1 MNDQTKDSQTQRE
14 IVLKGT
20 AASPGIVLGPVFL
33 HQEEVWIPEKCSISP
48 DQVAREIEIFQKA
61 VRNVQEQLGIAFKKM
76 SQQYGDDLA
85 EVLLMQLGL
94 LEDKYFLGEVET
106 AIEEKLLEASYA
118 TFVIFRQKKEMFLE
132 MSDEYFKDRAFDI
145 QSLKKLLINEIN
157 DSFSAIDLQEPAV
170 VIAANLSP
178 SDTVHLH
185 QQKVLGFVTNAG
197 GKNSHTAIVA
207 RSLGVPAV
215 VGIHNATEATRF
227 ARRVVIDGGSGKVIL
242 NPTAETIA
250 EFTQLRD
257 QQNSSRA
264 QLLKDAS
271 LETRTL
277 DGRRIAIQANIEF
290 EGEMNNVMKVD
301 ADGIGL
307 FRTEGIFLD
316 RTDLPSEDEQTE
328 IYRAVAEQM
337 HPHEVVIRTLDIGG
351 DKILPDLIRAGE
363 DNPFLGWRAIRFW
376 LDHKTGFLAQFKA
389 ILRANTLGNIKILL
403 PMVSGLEEIFQIK
416 ELFEEAKQQ
425 LRDRGLS
432 INEDIPIGMMIEIP
446 SAVVMADMF
455 AAEVDF
461 FSVGTN
467 DLVQYTLAV
476 DRGNEKISRLYS
488 HFHPAILR
496 MLKQVSEAAARA
508 NIPVTVCGEMAGDPA
523 ALPLLLAMD
532 YTSLSASNM
541 VIPGMKKIVR
551 ELAIKDCLELHNQLL
566 TLQTSQEIE
575 KQAVA
580 FVAERFPVLLH
591 GREA

>member
-33 HQEEVWIPEKCSISP
+33 HEEEVWIPEKCSISP
-48 DQVAREIEIFQKA
+48 DQIAREIEIFQKA
-61 VRNVQEQLGIAFKKM
+61 VRNVHEQLGIAFKKM

-145 QSLKKLLINEIN
+145 QSLKKLLINEIS
-157 DSFSAIDLQEPAV
+157 DSVSAIDLQEPAV

-185 QQKVLGFVTNAG
+185 QQKVLGFVTNTG

-215 VGIHNATEATRF
+215 VGIHNVTEATRL
-227 ARRVVIDGGSGKVIL
+227 ARQVVIDGGSGKVIL

-264 QLLKDAS
+264 QLLKDTS

-307 FRTEGIFLD
+307 FRTEGIFLN
-316 RTDLPSEDEQTE
+316 RADLPSEDEQTE
-328 IYRAVAEQM
+328 IYRAVAEKM

-389 ILRANTLGNIKILL
+389 ILRANTHGNIKVLL

-425 LRDRGLS
+425 LRDQGLS
-432 INEDIPIGMMIEIP
+432 INEDIPMGMMIEIP
-446 SAVVMADMF
+446 SAVIMADMF

-496 MLKQVSEAAARA
+496 MLKQVSEAASRA

-551 ELAIKDCLELHNQLL
+551 ELTIENCLELHNQLL
-566 TLQTSQEIE
+566 TLQTSQEVE

-580 FVAERFPVLLH
+580 FVAKRFPELLH
-591 GREA
+591 GRAG